1 MYRRTSKS
9 CLRRK
14 WRPREEVAAELQRP
28 ALWQPPELRRRVTI
42 EDFDGPETQLHVI
55 ELHRTS
61 RIDCYRAVVDGHAWR
76 DSIGWSR
83 VLDGLRK
90 ALPRVASPRRL
101 AEQ

>member
-14 WRPREEVAAELQRP
+14 WRPRSEAAAELPRP

-42 EDFDGPETQLHVI
+42 EDFDGPEAQVHVI

-61 RIDCYRAVVDGHAWR
+61 RIDCYRAVVDGRVWR
-76 DSIGWSR
+76 ARVGWSR

-90 ALPRVASPRRL
+90 AMPRLGSPRRFGD
-101 AEQ
+101 E